1 MGTMEGN
8 GVMSTYDI
16 ERHINISLD
25 IEGIGMD
32 GYIGEMI
39 FNECEELVEK
49 RKITLE
55 DLERF
60 KLNASSYYGT
70 EGISG
75 VLETYIVDTME
86 EIVRGDYD

>member
-1 MGTMEGN
+1 
-8 GVMSTYDI
+8 MSTYDK

-25 IEGIGMD
+25 IEGMGMD
-32 GYIGEMI
+32 GYIGEII
-39 FNECEELVEK
+39 FDECEELIEK

-60 KLNASSYYGT
+60 KLNASSYYST
-70 EGISG
+70 RMSKEGISG

-86 EIVRGDYD
+86 EIVRGDYN

>member
-1 MGTMEGN
+1 
-8 GVMSTYDI
+8 MSTYDK

-25 IEGIGMD
+25 IEGMGMD
-32 GYIGEMI
+32 GYIGEII

-60 KLNASSYYGT
+60 KLNVSSYYGT

-86 EIVRGDYD
+86 EIVRGDYN

>member
-1 MGTMEGN
+1 
-8 GVMSTYDI
+8 MSTYDI

>member
-1 MGTMEGN
+1 
-8 GVMSTYDI
+8 MSTYDK

-25 IEGIGMD
+25 IEGMGMD
-32 GYIGEMI
+32 GYIGEII
-39 FNECEELVEK
+39 FNECLELVEK

-60 KLNASSYYGT
+60 KLNVSSYYSNSMSE

-86 EIVRGDYD
+86 EIVRGDYN

>member
-8 GVMSTYDI
+8 GVMSTYDK

-25 IEGIGMD
+25 IEGMGMD
-32 GYIGEMI
+32 GYIGACLDESI
-39 FNECEELVEK
+39 FELVEK

-60 KLNASSYYGT
+60 KLNSSSYYGT

>member
-1 MGTMEGN
+1 
-8 GVMSTYDI
+8 MSTYDI

-75 VLETYIVDTME
+75 VLETYIVYTME
-86 EIVRGDYD
+86 EIIRGDYD

>member
-75 VLETYIVDTME
+75 VLETYIVYTME
-86 EIVRGDYD
+86 EIIRGDYD

>member
-1 MGTMEGN
+1 MGTVEGD
-8 GVMSTYDI
+8 GVMSTYDK

-25 IEGIGMD
+25 IEGMGMD
-32 GYIGEMI
+32 GYIGEII
-39 FNECEELVEK
+39 FDECEELVEK

-60 KLNASSYYGT
+60 KLNASNYYGM